1 MMASWNARIL
11 ARTAIVLILCTGV
24 PPRAMAAQ
32 VADTWLG
39 GTGSWGNHNWS
50 IATGSG
56 FPSNGSPSGTT
67 YSAFIDNANV
77 AVSDVSLGGSVTVD
91 DVSVSSGDTLEI
103 INSSNSTGVLTIPTY
118 SGAGMMSNAGTIKLR
133 VTGGTGV
140 PTLMI
145 DGTGVASPMATLS
158 GGGVVTMTSGTMISG
173 VVGTE
178 TLTSNNSISGAGTIG
193 GLNFINHGTINA
205 NISSA
210 TLNITPTATMANAG
224 TGPVGSGFLEATG
237 GGILALGAGTFDN
250 TDPTFP
256 GTISASGGST
266 VEFGTSTTAGTII
279 KGGTLSTDA
288 SSTIENFHVTTLK
301 DLALSSGTRYVQ
313 PDGATTNLQGTITNG
328 GVITL
333 LTLGSAATVLQLND
347 GDVTLGGTGSIT
359 LDGYSVAGNDPNLL
373 KIQGV
378 SNPAGLAPRLT
389 IGANQTVSGVGQI
402 GSFSTTLSPKLTNH
416 GTITASTLPPNITPA
431 GITIFPLSGADALI
445 NDGTLA
451 ADDNNAVLTLS
462 GGTVTNFSP
471 SSLGTIVAHG
481 HNLSGMLSFE
491 RGVTVNG
498 GTIVLDGPLSGL
510 QLNSAA
516 ALASTVTNTTGGT
529 ITTIAS
535 STGNTLGGAIT
546 NSGGSTIV
554 AAANSTLSIQPSGA
568 GFANSATLRAASG
581 STLGVTG
588 GYMQTGGDTNV
599 VGTLTVSGG
608 PLVVSGG
615 TLSGGGIT
623 NINAG
628 LSLAGSVTKLDS
640 GTVTV
645 VGPQNHS
652 AGASLAV
659 NGGRVKFNITS
670 GTSVAVGSGVSVTVA
685 AGATLE
691 LSGAAAALSAGIN
704 RATVANSSVAP
715 GILVSGTHQQVGN
728 INGAGSTSV
737 NPGSDLT
744 ANHILQSTLII
755 GGTIGN
761 PAVVTI
767 ASSNAAGQ
775 PSATSGLD
783 AWLAL
788 DGSKNGGAAS
798 ASLLS
803 MGAADFGSDTIT
815 VGWNAENRNGVNA
828 GAVPEPATWLLLSL
842 GVAALLRARR
852 AGRLTCAL
860 LKSR

>member
-11 ARTAIVLILCTGV
+11 ARTAIVLILCIGV

-67 YSAFIDNANV
+67 YSAFIDNGNV
-77 AVSDVSLGGSVTVD
+77 AVSDVSLSGSVTVD
-91 DVSVSSGDTLEI
+91 DVSLSGGDTLEI
-103 INSSNSTGVLTIPTY
+103 LSSGALTIPTY
-118 SGAGMMSNAGTIKLR
+118 AGAGTISNGGTIKLR
-133 VTGGTGV
+133 VTGGAV
-140 PTLMI
+140 APSLII

-178 TLTSNNSISGAGTIG
+178 TLTSNNSMSGAGTIG
-193 GLNFINHGTINA
+193 GLNFVNHGTING
-205 NISSA
+205 NISGG
-210 TLNITPTATMANAG
+210 TLSINPTATVANAG
-224 TGPVGSGFLEATG
+224 TGAVGSGLLESTG

-288 SSTIENFHVTTLK
+288 SSTIENFHVSTLK

-333 LTLGSAATVLQLND
+333 LTLGGAATILQLNS
-347 GDVTLGGTGSIT
+347 GDASLGGTGSVT
-359 LDGYSVAGNDPNLL
+359 LDGFTVSGNDPNLL

-378 SNPAGLAPRLT
+378 ANGGVAPRLT
-389 IGANQTVSGVGQI
+389 VSAGQTISGTGQI

-529 ITTIAS
+529 ITSVAS
-535 STGNTLGGAIT
+535 STGNSLGGAIT

-568 GFANSATLRAASG
+568 GFVNSATLRAASG

-608 PLVVSGG
+608 PLIASGG

-640 GTVTV
+640 GTMTV

-691 LSGAAAALSAGIN
+691 LSGAAAALSAGVN

-744 ANHILQSTLII
+744 ANHILQSALII

-842 GVAALLRARR
+842 GVAALLTARR

-860 LKSR
+860 LKSRRA